1 MECHSL
7 LLPFSCQICTFKKN
21 QKCISYLTKGEWLG
35 WKLSNLWTPR
45 QKRRNN
51 CKHISTFS
59 INGRKGNTFM
69 KVLYHATQIRMEP
82 RRLNWWFSFHC
93 RFLGLN
99 RNCLSRARGKH
110 CSRLQSFVFCF
121 LLLLTLSLSS
131 CVYFPSKNVKIRL
144 FHFTSSIHITSL
156 LMNKWHLFETRTENS
171 VPISYCKVY
180 IVQEL

>member
-1 MECHSL
+1 MVPIYRRPNWVFDFWLWSGPDSTIVGIWGVNQNMECHSL

-45 QKRRNN
+45 LKRRNN

-59 INGRKGNTFM
+59 INGRKGNTCM
-69 KVLYHATQIRMEP
+69 KVLYHATQIRKEP
-82 RRLNWWFSFHC
+82 RRENWWFSLHC

-110 CSRLQSFVFCF
+110 CSRLQFFC
-121 LLLLTLSLSS
+121 LLFPASLNSLSLP
-131 CVYFPSKNVKIRL
+131 VFIFLVKML
-144 FHFTSSIHITSL
+144 
-156 LMNKWHLFETRTENS
+156 K
-171 VPISYCKVY
+171 
-180 IVQEL
+180 